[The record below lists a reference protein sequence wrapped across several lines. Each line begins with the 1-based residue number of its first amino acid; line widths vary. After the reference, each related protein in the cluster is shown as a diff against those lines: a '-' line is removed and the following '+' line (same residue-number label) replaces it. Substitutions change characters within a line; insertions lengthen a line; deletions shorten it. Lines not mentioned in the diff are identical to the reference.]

1 MPAGLLTSRSQRRG
15 RTFLVG
21 VVRERPVEF
30 SSREAPPT
38 FANLR
43 AFHCE
48 PIELYNRPHK
58 APPRRPLA
66 RMPLMSGITRW
77 LQREA
82 EMAGWYRLYLT
93 AILWAPILL
102 MLL

>member
-1 MPAGLLTSRSQRRG
+1 MK
-15 RTFLVG
+15 
-21 VVRERPVEF
+21 
-30 SSREAPPT
+30 
-38 FANLR
+38 LR
-43 AFHCE
+43 HA
-48 PIELYNRPHK
+48 
-58 APPRRPLA
+58 AALA

-102 MLL
+102 MLLLIGAIWLARGIGIY